1 MLDSAGYCALTG
13 EQGRR
18 LKTVARLTST
28 FTPAEYSPHLAA
40 KHSGFVLPLV
50 LKSFKKNDHKDQ
62 SFCF

>member
-18 LKTVARLTST
+18 LETVARLTST

-50 LKSFKKNDHKDQ
+50 LKSFKKR
-62 SFCF
+62 